1 MKFMFHSAPPG
12 SSRRY
17 TGGTTLRRLPFVHDD
32 LGRREAAVSD
42 RPKKRFGGRGGLS
55 QREPHVGESR
65 VEIGQRPLDARQPDE
80 RVLDVGH
87 SRGAGD
93 TLNLDDRIGGRY
105 LVCKCVDAARGG
117 SRAADEAHDE
127 NDESKPV

>member
-1 MKFMFHSAPPG
+1 MKFMFHSAPPKN
-12 SSRRY
+12 SHRY
-17 TGGTTLRRLPFVHDD
+17 AGGDTLRRLPFVHDD

-93 TLNLDDRIGGRY
+93 TLNLDDCIGGRH
-105 LVCKCVDAARGG
+105 LVCK
-117 SRAADEAHDE
+117 
-127 NDESKPV
+127 